1 MCNFLKNTIYWVLL
15 NNKNIFMK
23 ILKTFVLFFVSSI
36 CVAQQ
41 NNFPAISSV
50 LTNATVYY
58 GYGAELNHSVKTNIK
73 KGQQEIIVGNISAT
87 ADENTIQIAAPE
99 NVVLLSYKME
109 INNNNI
115 KPVNPLI
122 KKMEDSIK
130 TFQKQISSQTQD
142 YQLQEEQLTKT
153 SKILDVYTANSGKN
167 INTTEILK
175 LIDYYNAKIQYYNN
189 NMYAIKQK
197 SNDLQERI
205 TEIQIRITEL
215 RKKDYLVTIKP
226 TAFLKLQVIAK
237 EAQEANF
244 AISYYTPTAG
254 WVPTYDM
261 RVKTLDNSFKLVYK
275 ASISQTTG
283 IDWHQTKLMLSTNN
297 PNLGTNIPVLNAWNL
312 QLYVPQIYDNMRKAK
327 NANKAYNRVQGMG
340 SEVVVSEDNM
350 TYKKSYA
357 EASPATVETSDISNY
372 TNLNESQLFTS
383 FEIDLP
389 YDIPSDGLNY
399 SVAIKEEK
407 IKATYK
413 HYAIPKLDK
422 DAFLLAEINDWESL
436 DLLPGEANIIMDN
449 VYLGKS
455 FVDPI
460 STLDTLNFSLGRDRR
475 VSTKRMLVKEFSKTR
490 FIGSNKIETFTYEI
504 TVKNNKKEVVNMI
517 LKDQYPISRIKEV
530 EIKLDELSE
539 AEINEELGILN
550 WKISLQ
556 PGEQKKYRFSYTVK
570 YPKDKKIINLR

>member
-1 MCNFLKNTIYWVLL
+1 
-15 NNKNIFMK
+15 MK
-23 ILKTFVLFFVSSI
+23 FFKTFFLLFATTTCIAQSNNSS
-36 CVAQQ
+36 VVT
-41 NNFPAISSV
+41 SV
-50 LTNATVYY
+50 LTNANIYY
-58 GYGAELNHSVKTNIK
+58 GYGAELNHTAKIGIK
-73 KGQQEIIVGNISAT
+73 KGQQEIIIGNISAT
-87 ADENTIQIAAPE
+87 ADENTLQIAAPE
-99 NVVLLSYKME
+99 NVVLLSYKIE

-115 KPVNPLI
+115 KPANPLI

-130 TFQKQISSQTQD
+130 TYQKQINAQSQEW
-142 YQLQEEQLTKT
+142 QLQEEQLTKT
-153 SKILDVYTANSGKN
+153 SKTLDAYTAISGKN
-167 INTTEILK
+167 INTVDILK
-175 LIDYYNAKIQYYNN
+175 LIDYYNSKIQFYRNS
-189 NMYAIKQK
+189 MYALKIKNQ
-197 SNDLQERI
+197 DLQETI
-205 TEIQIRITEL
+205 TEINARITEL
-215 RKKDYLVTIKP
+215 RKKEYLVSIKP
-226 TAFLKLQVIAK
+226 VAFLKLQVIAK

-244 AISYYTPTAG
+244 SVSYYTPNAG

-297 PNLGTNIPVLNAWNL
+297 PNLGTHIPELSVWNL
-312 QLYVPQIYDNMRKAK
+312 QLYVPQIYENMRNGK
-327 NANKAYNRVQGMG
+327 NAAKAYNRVQGMG
-340 SEVVVSEDNM
+340 TEEVVSEDNS

-357 EASPATVETSDISNY
+357 DASASTVETSDISSY

-422 DAFLLAEINDWESL
+422 DAFLLAEITDWESL

-460 STLDTLNFSLGRDRR
+460 STLDTLNLSLGRDKR

-504 TVKNNKKEVVNMI
+504 TVKNNKKEAVNMI

-530 EIKLDELSE
+530 EIKLEEWSN

-550 WKISLQ
+550 WKITLQ

-570 YPKDKKIINLR
+570 YPKDKKIVNLR

>member
-1 MCNFLKNTIYWVLL
+1 
-15 NNKNIFMK
+15 MK
-23 ILKTFVLFFVSSI
+23 ILKTFVLLFVTSI
-36 CVAQQ
+36 SVAQQ
-41 NNFPAISSV
+41 NNFPAITSV
-50 LTNATVYY
+50 LTNANVYY
-58 GYGAELNHSVKTNIK
+58 GYGAELTHTVKTNIN
-73 KGQQEIIVGNISAT
+73 KGQQEIIIGNISAT
-87 ADENTIQIAAPE
+87 ADENTLQIAAPE
-99 NVVLLSYKME
+99 NVVLLSYKIE

-115 KPVNPLI
+115 KPANPLI

-130 TFQKQISSQTQD
+130 TFQKQIFSHNQD

-167 INTTEILK
+167 INTIEILK
-175 LIDYYNAKIQYYNN
+175 LIDYYNSKIQFYNN
-189 NMYAIKQK
+189 NMYAIKLK
-197 SNDLQERI
+197 NNDLQERI
-205 TEIQIRITEL
+205 TEIQTRITEL
-215 RKKDYLVTIKP
+215 RKKDYLVAIKP

-244 AISYYTPTAG
+244 AISYYTPNAG

-297 PNLGTNIPVLNAWNL
+297 PNLGTHIPVLNAWNL
-312 QLYVPQIYDNMRKAK
+312 QLYVPQIYENMRKAK
-327 NANKAYNRVQGMG
+327 NAAKANNRVQGMG
-340 SEVVVSEDNM
+340 SIEVVSEDNNS
-350 TYKKSYA
+350 YKKSYA
-357 EASPATVETSDISNY
+357 GTSQSTVETSDISSY

-475 VSTKRMLVKEFSKTR
+475 VSTKRMLVKEFSKIR

-504 TVKNNKKEVVNMI
+504 TVKNNKKEAVNMI

-530 EIKLDELSE
+530 EIKLDEWSE

-550 WKISLQ
+550 WKMTLQ